1 MKIDQNNRIALVL
14 GGTTPVG
21 TAICK
26 QLAHS
31 GARIITEYLDENIDA
46 WKGTLT
52 AENVQVTAYKVDIT
66 DFDACVRLVENI
78 EENVGPIDIIINS
91 PELASTAS
99 PFHMMDKDSWD
110 TTMATN
116 IDAIFNI
123 CKNLAEKMSTR
134 GFGRI
139 INISSIISR
148 MGQAGHTHDAA
159 AKAGLHGFT
168 MALAQELA
176 RKGVTVNTITPGY
189 ITALHST
196 AQPVPAN
203 IPAGRAGNVDEIAS
217 LVDYLCSDHAGYIN
231 GADIAINGG
240 QYMH

>member
-1 MKIDQNNRIALVL
+1 MKIDLNNRIALVL
-14 GGTTPVG
+14 GGTTTVG

-31 GARIITEYLDENIDA
+31 GARVVTDYVDTNIEA
-46 WKGTLT
+46 WKETLN
-52 AENVQVTAYKVDIT
+52 ADNVQVTAYQVDIT
-66 DFDACVRLVENI
+66 DFDACIRLVENI
-78 EENVGPIDIIINS
+78 EENVGPIDIIVNS
-91 PELASTAS
+91 PELSSAAS

-110 TTMATN
+110 RTMTTN

-148 MGQAGHTHDAA
+148 MGQSGHTHDAA

-189 ITALHST
+189 MASLHPSD
-196 AQPVPAN
+196 QSVPAN
-203 IPAGRAGNVDEIAS
+203 IPAGRAGNPDEIAS
-217 LVDYLCSDHAGYIN
+217 LVDYLCSDHASYIN